1 MKIVH
6 AADIH
11 LDSPMRGLSR
21 YEGAPMEAMRG
32 ATRRAFSRLV
42 DLCLEEQ
49 ASVLLIAGDLYD
61 GEWKDYSTGLF
72 FLKEMRRLRE
82 GDVEVVLL
90 RGNHDAASQIARTLK
105 LPEHVR
111 ELGTSRPETVEFEK
125 LGLAVHGQGF
135 AHRAVTD
142 DLSKAYPAPLPGL
155 LNLGLLHTSADG
167 RPGHE
172 PYAPCRVERL
182 VERGYDYWALGHV
195 HKREVLAEA
204 PWVVFSGNLQ
214 GRHARETGPKG
225 ATLITASGGRIVAVE
240 PKVLDVARWD
250 LRAVDVTE
258 AMHLDDVLEASRRAF
273 DAAREAADDRPLA
286 VRLVLRGTTGLG
298 LQDAQIEAELRGV
311 AGALDGVWLERIVA
325 ETRAPAA
332 LGALRERDDGLGQLL
347 CALTKG
353 SAGDEELRSQIEA
366 SLADLRGKLPEVLRE
381 REELLRL
388 EGPEAIAE
396 LLAEVERTLVPRL
409 LEGEGEK

>member
-1 MKIVH
+1 VKIVH

-21 YEGAPMEAMRG
+21 YEGAPVEAMRG

-42 DLCLEEQ
+42 DLCLEEE
-49 ASVLLIAGDLYD
+49 ASLLLIAGDLYD
-61 GEWKDYSTGLF
+61 GDWKDYSTGLF

-82 GDVEVVLL
+82 GAVEVVLL

-111 ELGTSRPETVEFEK
+111 ELATSHPETVELGK
-125 LGLAVHGQGF
+125 LGIAVHGQGF

-155 LNLGLLHTSADG
+155 LNVGLLHTSADG

-172 PYAPCRVERL
+172 PYAPCKVERL

-204 PWVVFSGNLQ
+204 PWVVFPGNLQ

-225 ATLITASGGRIVAVE
+225 ATLITASDGRIVAVE
-240 PKVLDVARWD
+240 PRVLDVARWE
-250 LRAVDVTE
+250 LRSVDVAE
-258 AMHLDDVLEASRRAF
+258 GMHLDDVLDASRRAVE
-273 DAAREAADDRPLA
+273 AATEAADAMPMA
-286 VRLVLRGTTGLG
+286 IRLVLRGTTALS
-298 LQDAQIEAELRGV
+298 LQEPAVLAELRGI
-311 AGALDGVWLERIVA
+311 AASHGEVWLERILV

-332 LGALRERDDGLGQLL
+332 LRALRERDDGLGQLL
-347 CALTKG
+347 AALTQG
-353 SAGDEELRSQIEA
+353 SVGDEELRLQIEA
-366 SLADLRGKLPEVLRE
+366 ALAELRGKLPDVLRE

-388 EGPEAIAE
+388 EGPAAIDE
-396 LLAEVERTLVPRL
+396 LLGEVERTLVPRL
-409 LEGEGEK
+409 LAGEEE

>member
-1 MKIVH
+1 MKLVH

-21 YEGAPMEAMRG
+21 YEGAPLEAMRG

-42 DLCLEEQ
+42 DLCLEEE
-49 ASVLLIAGDLYD
+49 ASLLLIAGDLYD
-61 GEWKDYSTGLF
+61 GDWRDYSTGLF

-105 LPEHVR
+105 LPAHVR
-111 ELGTSRPETVEFEK
+111 ELSTHHPETVEFAK
-125 LGLAVHGQGF
+125 LGVAVHGQGF

-155 LNLGLLHTSADG
+155 LNVGLLHTSADG

-172 PYAPCRVERL
+172 PYAPCRLERL
-182 VERGYDYWALGHV
+182 IERGYDYWALGHV
-195 HKREVLAEA
+195 HKREVLAET
-204 PWVVFSGNLQ
+204 PWVVFPGNLQ

-225 ATLITASGGRIVAVE
+225 ATLITASGGRVVAVE
-240 PKVLDVARWD
+240 PRVLDVARWD
-250 LRAVDVTE
+250 LREVDVTE
-258 AMHLDDVLEASRRAF
+258 GMHLDDVLESARRAVES
-273 DAAREAADDRPLA
+273 AREVAEAMPLA
-286 VRLVLRGTTGLG
+286 VRLVLRGTSGLA
-298 LQDAQIEAELRGV
+298 LQDAAVEAELRGIV
-311 AGALDGVWLERIVA
+311 GAQGDAWLERIVV
-325 ETRAPAA
+325 ETQPPAA

-347 CALTKG
+347 SALTKG
-353 SAGDEELRSQIEA
+353 SEGDEELRSQIEA
-366 SLADLRGKLPEVLRE
+366 ALADLRGKLPDVLRE

-388 EGPEAIAE
+388 EGPDAIRE
-396 LLAEVERTLVPRL
+396 LLADVQRTLVPRL
-409 LEGEGEK
+409 LEGDEP